1 MHKFYQK
8 QKNKNK
14 KGFSLFEFLIY
25 IAILSIIV
33 VVISNILISLSNSNA
48 QSQARSE
55 VNSSIRFAGELLRQ
69 DLKNASSVSI
79 PASGNSSSSLTLV
92 RNGTTI
98 IYDVSNGFLRR
109 KEGVA
114 SAVNITNSNI
124 VVGTPSFT
132 RIENSNAVFGTTNIS
147 IKINITFSYNSTV
160 AALTYSTSLETTVN
174 LY

>member
-14 KGFSLFEFLIY
+14 KGFSLFELLIY

-79 PASGNSSSSLTLV
+79 PSLGTPSSTLTLV

-98 IYDVSNGFLRR
+98 VYDTSSGFLRR
-109 KEGVA
+109 KEGAA
-114 SAVNITNSNI
+114 SAINITNSNV
-124 VVGTPSFT
+124 VVGIPVFT
-132 RIENSNAVFGTTNIS
+132 RIENTNTVFNTTNIS

-160 AALTYSTSLETTVN
+160 PALAYSTSLENTIN